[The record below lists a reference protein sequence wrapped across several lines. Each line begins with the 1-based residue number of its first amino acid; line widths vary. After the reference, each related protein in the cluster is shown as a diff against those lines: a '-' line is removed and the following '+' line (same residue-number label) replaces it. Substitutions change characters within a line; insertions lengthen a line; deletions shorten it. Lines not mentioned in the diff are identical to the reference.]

1 MRRSAHICS
10 LIAGGRPRSWVGVT
24 SPVILFANIR
34 RVPRK
39 GSPIRQCQIKARE
52 ITKTAMRAYSRHV
65 VLPDDDAGALPPFGL
80 CGARLVDA
88 NRIGGARIVVCFHIY
103 RSRSKEQKESIV
115 VSIVQVKRY
124 CHVTYATQF
133 CGDAMLPSSCM
144 HASPFGNTAR
154 DGKRSDATPLKQLGT
169 TPCLALLVNF
179 IRGF

>member
-24 SPVILFANIR
+24 SPAILFANIR

-80 CGARLVDA
+80 CGARLA
-88 NRIGGARIVVCFHIY
+88 SWWMRMHRIGGVRIVVCFDIY
-103 RSRSKEQKESIV
+103 PSRSKREGM
-115 VSIVQVKRY
+115 VSIVQVKKILSR
-124 CHVTYATQF
+124 HVT
-133 CGDAMLPSSCM
+133 PSW
-144 HASPFGNTAR
+144 NTAR
-154 DGKRSDATPLKQLGT
+154 DGKRSDATPFGRKILNSK
-169 TPCLALLVNF
+169 
-179 IRGF
+179 I